1 MVFGQ
6 ASNPAGLGMF
16 YLYMKTMRERL
27 KLIRKK
33 LGLNQTEFARLIG
46 LRQTALSMI
55 EVGTTTLTNKNI
67 KLICATFNVNE
78 QWFRT
83 GKGAMF
89 ESSPYVKE
97 LLSIFERLLPDTQD
111 FLMEMAR
118 NLLKKQEKAN
128 ENIATE
134 HEKTP

>member
-1 MVFGQ
+1 
-6 ASNPAGLGMF
+6 
-16 YLYMKTMRERL
+16 MRERL

-33 LGLNQTEFARLIG
+33 LGLNQTEFARFIG

-67 KLICATFNVNE
+67 KLICAAFNVSE

-83 GKGAMF
+83 GKGEMF
-89 ESSPYVKE
+89 ESSPYIKE
-97 LLSIFERLLPDTQD
+97 LLSIFERLSPDTQD

-118 NLLKKQEKAN
+118 NLLKKQEKTN
-128 ENIATE
+128 PDT
-134 HEKTP
+134 

>member
-1 MVFGQ
+1 
-6 ASNPAGLGMF
+6 
-16 YLYMKTMRERL
+16 MKTMRERL
-27 KLIRKK
+27 KYIRKK

-55 EVGTTTLTNKNI
+55 EVGTTALTTKNI

-83 GKGAMF
+83 GMGEMF
-89 ESSPYVKE
+89 ESSPYIKE
-97 LLSIFERLLPDTQD
+97 LLAIFERLSPDTQD

-118 NLLKKQEKAN
+118 NLLKKQEKTN
-128 ENIATE
+128 QDIVTENGT
-134 HEKTP
+134 